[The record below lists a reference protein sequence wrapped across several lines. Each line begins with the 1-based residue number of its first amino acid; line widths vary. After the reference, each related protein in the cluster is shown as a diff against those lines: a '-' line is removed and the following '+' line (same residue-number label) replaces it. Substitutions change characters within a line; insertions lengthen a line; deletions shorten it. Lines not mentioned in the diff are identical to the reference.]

1 MSRYIDL
8 TLTARPSMRGIDW
21 ETAATVEEHGW
32 NARLLHFYSRS
43 GSHMDSPKHFN
54 CGEQTIDEIPLTDC
68 IITARV
74 VDLTHL
80 EPSALIEVA
89 DLGEIPEQW
98 TPGESLLLHTGW
110 SAHVDNADYY
120 RSSFPRISEGLAQ
133 WCVERKMC
141 VLVVWPPSDADVFN
155 IEEVTTIHTIL
166 LTGNVVIV
174 EGLTHLDQ
182 LSERKVTFIAL
193 PLKIEAG
200 DGAPCRAMA
209 IENGALYH
217 NAPSPQ

>member
-1 MSRYIDL
+1 MVCR
-8 TLTARPSMRGIDW
+8 
-21 ETAATVEEHGW
+21 
-32 NARLLHFYSRS
+32 
-43 GSHMDSPKHFN
+43 
-54 CGEQTIDEIPLTDC
+54 
-68 IITARV
+68 
-74 VDLTHL
+74 
-80 EPSALIEVA
+80 
-89 DLGEIPEQW
+89 
-98 TPGESLLLHTGW
+98 
-110 SAHVDNADYY
+110 
-120 RSSFPRISEGLAQ
+120 AQ
-133 WCVERKMC
+133 SVC